1 VRRSVRLLGLVL
13 ALCLLPVAAVAQTG
27 ELRQELDRTA
37 DERER
42 TQQELQEARAREGS
56 AREQLAAIEQEK
68 AAAQAALDEL
78 EDKLAAARAEV
89 EDAEERA
96 AAARARLLELQELI
110 GDLEEEHDEKRARLE
125 NRVRA
130 AYKYGQV
137 SFADTFTTAADMA
150 DFLNSNTYV
159 AHVLSGDRELVEA
172 VESLLDALEAQR
184 AEARELRVEADRETD
199 RAAAAAATVERS
211 LEEQAELTALIADRR
226 QEHAAALEALRQDRA
241 SLEGH
246 LSGLEAESSRIQS
259 QIAAIARQQAEERA
273 RREAEEQA
281 RRDAEQ
287 REREDSDA
295 CAEAQESEDEDAIRD
310 ACELPDEPAAEDGGG
325 GSWTR
330 PVPGAVTSP
339 FGPRPSLG
347 GFHWGVD
354 LRGDVGTPIRAAR
367 GGTVITVVSGCHP
380 TNSWTCGGGF
390 GNYVVI
396 AHGDGFATVYA
407 HKSTVA
413 VGTGQQVSAGQTI
426 GAVGNSGRSYGPHL
440 HFELYDGGERKN
452 PCGYI
457 SC

>member
-1 VRRSVRLLGLVL
+1 MRRGVRLLCLAL
-13 ALCLLPVAAVAQTG
+13 ALCLLPVSAVAQTG

-42 TQQELQEARAREGS
+42 TQQELQDARAREGS
-56 AREQLAAIEQEK
+56 AREQLAAIEQEI
-68 AAAQAALDEL
+68 ADAQAGLDAL
-78 EDKLAAARAEV
+78 EDQLATARAEV
-89 EDAEERA
+89 EDAEARA
-96 AAARARLLELQELI
+96 AAARERLLELQELI
-110 GDLEEEHDEKRARLE
+110 GDREEEHAEKRARLE

-130 AYKYGQV
+130 AFKFGQV

-150 DFLNSNTYV
+150 DFLKSNTYV
-159 AHVLSGDRELVEA
+159 SHVLSGDRELVLGVEA
-172 VESLLDALEAQR
+172 LLDELEEQR
-184 AEARELRVEADRETD
+184 AEARELRVEADQETQ
-199 RAAAAAATVERS
+199 RAATAAATVEQA
-211 LEEQAELTALIADRR
+211 LEDQAELTALIAERR

-246 LSGLEAESSRIQS
+246 LSGLEAESSRIQA

-273 RREAEEQA
+273 RREAEERA
-281 RRDAEQ
+281 RRDQEQ
-287 REREDSDA
+287 REREASDG
-295 CAEAQESEDEDAIRD
+295 CAQAREAEDEDAIRE
-310 ACELPDEPAAEDGGG
+310 ACDLPDEPAAGNGGG

-330 PVPGAVTSP
+330 PVSGAVISP

-367 GGTVITVVSGCHP
+367 AGTVITVVSGCHP

-407 HKSTVA
+407 HLSSVA
-413 VGTGQQVSAGQTI
+413 VGSGQQVSAGQTI
-426 GAVGNSGRSYGPHL
+426 GAVGNSGRSFGPHL
-440 HFELYDGGERKN
+440 HFELYDGGQRKN
-452 PCGYI
+452 PCSYI